1 MITGFEDILVG
12 GSPSLTRYRIRL
24 VAMNNPIEL
33 SRSFAG
39 GIEGR
44 GMCSLMS
51 DRYGC
56 LFVVLYDTLNDVS
69 ELRRG

>member
-24 VAMNNPIEL
+24 VAMNNTIEL

-69 ELRRG
+69 ELRRS